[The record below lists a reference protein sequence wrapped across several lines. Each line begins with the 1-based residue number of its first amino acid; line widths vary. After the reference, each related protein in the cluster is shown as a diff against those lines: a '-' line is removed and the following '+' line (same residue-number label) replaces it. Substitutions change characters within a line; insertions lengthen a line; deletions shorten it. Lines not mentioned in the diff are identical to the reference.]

1 VPETP
6 HSEPIL
12 RKSQIEKEKTPKETR
27 ERKEIVSAG
36 KSDQEPL
43 LQLPAL
49 VQEEALR
56 MEHD

>member
-12 RKSQIEKEKTPKETR
+12 RKSQSEKEKTPKEEER
-27 ERKEIVSAG
+27 EEIVSAG